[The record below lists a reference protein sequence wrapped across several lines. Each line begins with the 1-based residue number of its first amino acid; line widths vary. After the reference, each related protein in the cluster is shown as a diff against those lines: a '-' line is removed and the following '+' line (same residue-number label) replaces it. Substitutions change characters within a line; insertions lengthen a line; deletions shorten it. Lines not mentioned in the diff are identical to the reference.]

1 VVACSSA
8 FYRAERGAQAAGNE
22 AEGPSMAG
30 SGAVLILLVSLRRG
44 GDGAPMPVTGEEVAV
59 ALGLV

>member
-1 VVACSSA
+1 
-8 FYRAERGAQAAGNE
+8 
-22 AEGPSMAG
+22 MAG
-30 SGAVLILLVSLRRG
+30 SGAVLLLSVSLRRG